1 MNEVGA
7 AVGGSGEAARTQT
20 HSRARRLSWHG
31 GANNPNDSGGS
42 GMLETLGEVLPAS
55 ARRFGDKTA
64 LVFDGRRFSFHELNQ
79 LSNRLANSLREIG
92 VEAGD
97 RVTLC
102 AQNSWEWVV
111 SYYAIH
117 KLGAVANPIN
127 AMLTPEEVGFVVGDC
142 GAKVLLASREKGERL
157 LGLRGGGAGGAGG
170 NGGSGS
176 LREIVL
182 FGDDA
187 PPAGARA
194 FEDLL
199 AAGDPD
205 MQVAPVP
212 ADSLSTICYTSG
224 TTGHPKGAMH
234 SHRNVLVNTAMTA
247 VMHVRT
253 PQDTVVTALP
263 CPHVYGNVVMNASLL
278 YGMNLVLLPAFDPA
292 EVMAAIEEHRATL
305 FEGVPT
311 MFMYMLAHP
320 EFDRFDLSSLTRC
333 TVGGQTMPA
342 AKMEEFERR
351 AGCPLI
357 ELWGMTEVAGPGT
370 TTPLYGENRHGS
382 IGIQL
387 PHVECRI
394 ADIEDA
400 SKTLPADEVG
410 ELMVRGPIVMQGYYG
425 NEAATRE
432 TIEPDGWLHSGDLA
446 RQDEDGYIW
455 IVDRRKD
462 LILTAGFNVYPAEL
476 ERVIAMHPAVALV
489 AVGPQPDEMK
499 GEIAKAYVVLKPGAT
514 ADEESIVAH
523 CREHLAAYKVPR
535 AIQFVDDVPKT
546 STGKIMRREL
556 KTLDA

>member
-1 MNEVGA
+1 
-7 AVGGSGEAARTQT
+7 
-20 HSRARRLSWHG
+20 
-31 GANNPNDSGGS
+31 
-42 GMLETLGEVLPAS
+42 MLKTLGEVLPAA
-55 ARRFGDKTA
+55 ARQFGDKTA
-64 LVFDGRRFSFHELNQ
+64 LVTGGRRFSFHELNQ
-79 LSNRLANSLREIG
+79 LSNRLADSLRGIG

-97 RVTLC
+97 RVTLY
-102 AQNSWEWVV
+102 APNSWEWVV

-127 AMLTPEEVGFVVGDC
+127 AMLTPEEVGFVVADC
-142 GAKVLLASREKGERL
+142 GAEVLIASREKGEPL
-157 LGLRGGGAGGAGG
+157 LALRESAPRGSALRGSGAEGGRGD
-170 NGGSGS
+170 GGSGS
-176 LREIVL
+176 GGGSGNGGKGAALREVVL
-182 FGDDA
+182 FCEGP

-194 FEDLL
+194 FGDLL
-199 AAGDPD
+199 DEGSPD
-205 MQVAPVP
+205 MQAIPAPT
-212 ADSLSTICYTSG
+212 DSLSTICYTSG
-224 TTGHPKGAMH
+224 TTGRPKGAMH
-234 SHRNVLVNTAMTA
+234 SHRNVIVSTAMTA

-253 PQDTVVTALP
+253 REDTVVTALP

-278 YGMNLVLLPAFDPA
+278 YGMTLVLLPSFDAA
-292 EVMAAIEEHRATL
+292 EVMAAVEEHRATL

-357 ELWGMTEVAGPGT
+357 ELWGMTEIAGPGT

-382 IGIQL
+382 IGIGL
-387 PHVECRI
+387 PQVECRI
-394 ADIEDA
+394 ADVADV
-400 SKTLPADEVG
+400 SKTLPAGEVG

-446 RQDEDGYIW
+446 HQDEDGYIR

-462 LILTAGFNVYPAEL
+462 LILTAGFNVYPAEI

-499 GEIAKAYVVLKPGAT
+499 GEVAKAYVVLKPGET
-514 ADEESIVAH
+514 ADEEGIIAH
-523 CREHLAAYKVPR
+523 CRKHLAAYKAPR
-535 AIQFVDDVPKT
+535 AVQFVDDVPKT

-556 KTLDA
+556 RTLDA

>member
-1 MNEVGA
+1 
-7 AVGGSGEAARTQT
+7 
-20 HSRARRLSWHG
+20 
-31 GANNPNDSGGS
+31 
-42 GMLETLGEVLPAS
+42 MLETLGEVLPAS

-64 LVFDGRRFSFHELNQ
+64 LVSDGRRFSFNELNQ
-79 LSNRLANSLREIG
+79 LSNRLANSLRGIG

-97 RVTLC
+97 RVTLY
-102 AQNSWEWVV
+102 ARNSWEWVV

-127 AMLTPEEVGFVVGDC
+127 VMLTPEEVGFVIDDC
-142 GAKVLLASREKGERL
+142 EAKVLLASREKGEPL
-157 LGLRGGGAGGAGG
+157 LGLRGGGATSA
-170 NGGSGS
+170 NGGGSGSDSGNEGAAGDRGGS

-182 FGDDA
+182 FG
-187 PPAGARA
+187 AGAPAAGGALA
-194 FEDLL
+194 FDDLL

-205 MQVAPVP
+205 MQTSPVS

-247 VMHVRT
+247 VMHMRT

-263 CPHVYGNVVMNASLL
+263 CPHVYGNVVMNASVL

-357 ELWGMTEVAGPGT
+357 ELWGMTEIAGPGT
-370 TTPLYGENRHGS
+370 TTPVYGENRHGS

-387 PHVECRI
+387 PRVECRI

-400 SKTLPADEVG
+400 SKTLPRGRGRRADG
-410 ELMVRGPIVMQGYYG
+410 AGSDRHAGLLRQRGRDPGDHRARRL
-425 NEAATRE
+425 AAFGRL
-432 TIEPDGWLHSGDLA
+432 GAAGRGRVHL
-446 RQDEDGYIW
+446 
-455 IVDRRKD
+455 DRRSQEGPD
-462 LILTAGFNVYPAEL
+462 PHRRLQRLSGGARAGHRHAPGGRPRRGRPATGRD
-476 ERVIAMHPAVALV
+476 ER
-489 AVGPQPDEMK
+489 
-499 GEIAKAYVVLKPGAT
+499 
-514 ADEESIVAH
+514 
-523 CREHLAAYKVPR
+523 
-535 AIQFVDDVPKT
+535 
-546 STGKIMRREL
+546 
-556 KTLDA
+556 